1 MTLAPSTRGSLETL
15 AQVSLAALTVVFGLQ
30 TLRVLL
36 PLIVYHYGV
45 RPGVTSIDMGMYAFG
60 TFLVAFLAAILR
72 RLLKP
77 QGLLAL
83 SAGGVA
89 LLRLG
94 EQFSPSPALDLT
106 LATAGTALFVLFLP
120 TYLGHV
126 RSRGATGTSGY
137 ALALLLGLALDSG
150 LHGAFG
156 TYDLSWQPGIGTA
169 LLVLVLVLVQLA
181 LLARALRVPDFRRPS
196 DAGFLVSLPFL
207 ALGPFLVLQALLFQ
221 NIAHLTVVTAW
232 PRPAAFAWVVLANA
246 AAVALATVAVGRA
259 RRGWWPGALFLG
271 VVLVLALWMM
281 SLGGWAGAV
290 GLFLGQVSA
299 AGELALI
306 LAEQGA
312 RADRPGLWRTSMA
325 HGLGMILLVSLT
337 FAYYVGYDL
346 RVPYDNTIL
355 LPVAGMVLLASGLAA
370 AALLPG
376 AGLAAPLDWRPAG
389 TALAVLLLPL
399 FSWAAWRVPQPAA
412 GHGWPVRV
420 MTYNLHQG
428 FDTEGRL
435 GMEALAQVI
444 EGSGAQVVAL
454 QEVSRGW
461 YINGSLDMLVWLS
474 RRLGMPYLFG
484 PAADPVWGNAILSRY
499 PIREHGSGSVP
510 RGDAPMKRGYLWA
523 RIDLGQGQ
531 ELLVIATHLH
541 HVEEESQIRL
551 PQVATIVKFWAGR
564 ERTVILGDMNSW
576 PPSPEMALF
585 RQAGLRDAFAEIG
598 SGDGY
603 TYASNKLYERIDYIW
618 VSPDLRVSD
627 LAIPQSTASDHLGVV
642 VTVGR

>member
-1 MTLAPSTRGSLETL
+1 MTSTPLARRGLEIM
-15 AQVSLAALTVVFGLQ
+15 AQTGLAALTVVFGLQ

-45 RPGVTSIDMGMYAFG
+45 RPGITSIDMGLYAFG

-72 RLLKP
+72 RLLGP
-77 QGLLAL
+77 QALLAL
-83 SAGGVA
+83 TAGGLA

-94 EQFSPSPALDLT
+94 EQLSPSPALDLT
-106 LATAGTALFVLFLP
+106 LTTAGTALFVLFLP

-126 RSRGATGTSGY
+126 RSRGAAGTGGY
-137 ALALLLGLALDSG
+137 ALALLLGLALDTG
-150 LHGAFG
+150 LHGALG
-156 TYDLSWQPGIGTA
+156 TYDLSWQPGPGTA
-169 LLVLVLVLVQLA
+169 LLVLVLVLIQLA
-181 LLARALRVPDFRRPS
+181 LLARALRAPESRRPS
-196 DAGFLVSLPFL
+196 DAGFLATLPFL
-207 ALGPFLVLQALLFQ
+207 ALGPFLFLQALLFQ
-221 NIAHLTVVTAW
+221 NIAHLTVATGW
-232 PRPAAFAWVVLANA
+232 PQPAAFAWVVLANA

-271 VVLVLALWMM
+271 AVLILAPWMM

-290 GLFLGQVSA
+290 GLFLGQIGA

-312 RADRPGLWRTSMA
+312 RADRPGLWRTSAA

-346 RVPYDNTIL
+346 RVPYTNTIL
-355 LPVAGMVLLASGLAA
+355 LPLAGVVLLACALAA

-389 TALAVLLLPL
+389 VALAVLLLPL
-399 FSWAAWRVPQPAA
+399 FSWAAWRAPEPVA
-412 GHGWPVRV
+412 GRGWPVRV

-435 GMEALAQVI
+435 GMEALARVI

-499 PIREHGSGSVP
+499 PIREHGSGPVP

-523 RIDLGQGQ
+523 RIDLGQGR
-531 ELLVIATHLH
+531 ELLMIATHLH

-618 VSPDLRVSD
+618 ISPDLRVSD